1 MKNKTYLTA
10 EELSKRIKY
19 NPRYIRENL
28 KDNVLFEGIHYIR
41 PFGGRKLLFIWEA
54 IAQDL
59 ESTSIT
65 AGGAIPLRRGGTCH
79 G

>member
-1 MKNKTYLTA
+1 MEHKTYLTA

-19 NPRYIRENL
+19 NPRYIRERL
-28 KDNVLFEGIHYIR
+28 KDKVLFEGVHYIR

-59 ESTSIT
+59 ETNIT
-65 AGGAIPLRRGGTCH
+65 NGIAIPLRRGGTCN